1 MALDFQQVREQ
12 VQQLGEQAPQR
23 EQRLEEL
30 RQKARHLLESQAE
43 NLEAII
49 QKVDLVVRSHDPSIR
64 CALPVTEALTTHR
77 ALPELPPHLTL
88 LAADG
93 SQIAP
98 DRHAEVEYCLIN
110 VGAVQMRYG
119 AAEPARTNVSS
130 RLFYAEA
137 IETPRGLIT
146 DATLALRRDLGERK
160 LLEELAIHA
169 EPPVVTFTDGPMELW
184 GGQEREVEEASEFQ
198 KSLEEYKRVLSRLS
212 DLRVITAGYVDK
224 PSANLVVRL
233 LEVIL
238 IPAEQLSEI
247 RKQQPLRG
255 VRDFGLFRSFLGAGE
270 RSAVFAMQSQS
281 AKSYP
286 GPLALH
292 FFYLNV
298 GRPGHPWLARV
309 EIPAWVAENN
319 PMLDTLH
326 ATLVQ
331 QCRAMGSRPY
341 PYLLHRAHETAVVTL
356 DERDQ
361 VTQMIMLEL
370 RRRGVTVGEQSYK
383 QSAKDLQAR
392 TRYGQ

>member
-49 QKVDLVVRSHDPSIR
+49 QKVEMVVRSHDPSLR

-77 ALPELPPHLTL
+77 ALPELTQSLTI

-110 VGAVQMRYG
+110 VGAVQMRSG
-119 AAEPARTNVSS
+119 TADPAVTRVFS
-130 RLFYAEA
+130 RLFYAEE
-137 IETPRGLIT
+137 IETSTGLIT
-146 DATLALRRDLGERK
+146 DATLALRRDLYERG
-160 LLEELAIHA
+160 LLADLATHA

-184 GGQEREVEEASEFQ
+184 GAYDRDGEEASEFQ
-198 KSLEEYKRVLSRLS
+198 KSLKEYKDVLTGLN
-212 DLRVITAGYVDK
+212 DLQAITAGYIDK

-233 LEVIL
+233 LEVML
-238 IPAEQLSEI
+238 IPDDRLPEI
-247 RKQQPLRG
+247 RKLRPLRG
-255 VRDFGLFRSFLGAGE
+255 VRDLYLFRNLLDPGE
-270 RSAVFAMQSQS
+270 RSAIFALQSQM

-292 FFYLNV
+292 FFYLNI
-298 GRPGHPWLARV
+298 GRPGHPALARV
-309 EIPAWVAENN
+309 EIPAWVATNSQ
-319 PMLDTLH
+319 MLDTLH
-326 ATLVQ
+326 ASLVQ
-331 QCRAMGSRPY
+331 QCRVMGSRPY

-356 DERDQ
+356 EERDQ
-361 VTQMIMLEL
+361 VTQMILLEL
-370 RRRGVTVGEQSYK
+370 RRRKVDIGEASNK
-383 QSAKDLQAR
+383 QSAKDLQGR